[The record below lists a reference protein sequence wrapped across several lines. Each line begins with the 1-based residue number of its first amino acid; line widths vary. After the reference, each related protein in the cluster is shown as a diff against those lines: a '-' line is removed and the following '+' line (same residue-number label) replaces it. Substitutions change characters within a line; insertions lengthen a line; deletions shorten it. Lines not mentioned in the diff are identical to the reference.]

1 MVTKF
6 KISVRELRAKRKKN
20 FEERLKFIDFWV
32 DYIKKTPD
40 KVWSA
45 EQKKLID
52 AQAKEKAF
60 KSTVK

>member
-1 MVTKF
+1 MVIKF
-6 KISVRELRAKRKKN
+6 KISARELRAKREKN

-45 EQKKLID
+45 QQKKLID
-52 AQAKEKAF
+52 AE
-60 KSTVK
+60 VKKR